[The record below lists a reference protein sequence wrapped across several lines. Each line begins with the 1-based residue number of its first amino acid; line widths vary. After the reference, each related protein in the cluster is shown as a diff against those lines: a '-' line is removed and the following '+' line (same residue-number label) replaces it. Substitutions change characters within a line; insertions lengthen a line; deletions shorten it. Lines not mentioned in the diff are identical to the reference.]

1 MFDNRTN
8 VLITNDYRQGIDM
21 SLLASEIIE
30 TDSSWNS
37 MIMPYVSADTSAS
50 QNSDAWAQVVLSIA
64 NRNTSS
70 ESVSRIITV
79 DLTSDESIVE
89 ISARLRLL
97 FLFINRGQVSNSASV
112 APCFAQDTYPAMLAL
127 VKTLEGAGMGEDWS
141 PDGARSIRIGK
152 AKHLFVSVDMPI
164 ADQSP
169 SPDTFLEIIQ
179 SHQIDVSWYDQC
191 VYPRAS
197 TPGLTTVMFG
207 VPDNSDPHYSTSI
220 FKRERLRNLSGRPGG
235 THFFSQPRCSV
246 SAAV

>member
-1 MFDNRTN
+1 
-8 VLITNDYRQGIDM
+8 M
-21 SLLASEIIE
+21 SLMAPEIIK

-37 MIMPYVSADTSAS
+37 MLMPCVSADTALS
-50 QNSDAWAQVVLSIA
+50 QNRDAWAQVVLSIA
-64 NRNTSS
+64 NRNASA
-70 ESVSRIITV
+70 ESGGRIITV

-97 FLFINRGQVSNSASV
+97 FLFINREQPSNSASV
-112 APCFAQDTYPAMLAL
+112 APSFAQDTYPAMLAL

-164 ADQSP
+164 ADQS
-169 SPDTFLEIIQ
+169 SFPDTFLEIIQ
-179 SHQIDVSWYDQC
+179 SHQIDVSWYDEC

-197 TPGLTTVMFG
+197 APGLTTVMFG
-207 VPDNSDPHYSTSI
+207 VPDSSDPQYSTSI

-235 THFFSQPRCSV
+235 MHFSSQLGCSV

>member
-1 MFDNRTN
+1 
-8 VLITNDYRQGIDM
+8 M
-21 SLLASEIIE
+21 SLLVPEIIR
-30 TDSSWNS
+30 TDSSWAS
-37 MIMPYVSADTSAS
+37 RLIPQVSSGMAS
-50 QNSDAWAQVVLSIA
+50 SHNRDAWAGVVLSNVGDDHSA
-64 NRNTSS
+64 
-70 ESVSRIITV
+70 ESGARIITI

-97 FLFINRGQVSNSASV
+97 FMFMNRAQVSNSATV
-112 APCFAQDTYPAMLAL
+112 APSFTQDTYPAMLAL
-127 VKTLEGAGMGEDWS
+127 VKALESAGMGEDWS

-152 AKHLFVSVDMPI
+152 TKHLFVSVDMPI
-164 ADQSP
+164 KDRSP
-169 SPDTFLEIIQ
+169 SPDKFLEIIQ

-197 TPGLTTVMFG
+197 APGLTTVMFG
-207 VPDNSDPHYSTSI
+207 VPDNSDPQYSTSI